1 MNVCKLIQR
10 MDEYYKTLWVE
21 GVKMVQIRKTGMTPK
36 EVSELEN
43 ADAVSAKNTAN
54 IDYLAMMADIE
65 IPTEEG
71 MNDE

>member
-1 MNVCKLIQR
+1 
-10 MDEYYKTLWVE
+10 
-21 GVKMVQIRKTGMTPK
+21 MVQIRKTGMTPK

-43 ADAVSAKNTAN
+43 ADAASAKNAAN

>member
-1 MNVCKLIQR
+1 
-10 MDEYYKTLWVE
+10 
-21 GVKMVQIRKTGMTPK
+21 MVQIRKTGITPK

-43 ADAVSAKNTAN
+43 ADAATLRNAAN

-71 MNDE
+71 ANDE